1 MTDNNK
7 DSNAATVKDAK
18 ASNDKL
24 SELNNIDNLSH
35 YLKSAAGTREGRAI
49 PPLENWHPE
58 QIDDMDLVI
67 KANGEWWHEGR
78 PITRDLLVD
87 LFSKVLWAQTD
98 EQNQVR
104 YFLKTPAEKW
114 QIKVENA
121 PLLVTQVD
129 VIASP
134 QKDLPPQLQF
144 TTRQGDVVVADAE
157 HPIRLGLPFF
167 SADSQTKDAQSQAN
181 LPYVLVRQNGTSA
194 LYALI
199 HRNVF
204 YHLVELGTLVDTPAG
219 TCLRLKSG
227 SSVFEL
233 TMAADA

>member
-1 MTDNNK
+1 MSQPLITPKTAAPAPTMDFDQLAK
-7 DSNAATVKDAK
+7 TLENATNTATP
-18 ASNDKL
+18 N
-24 SELNNIDNLSH
+24 
-35 YLKSAAGTREGRAI
+35 RQI
-49 PPLENWHPE
+49 PPLETWEPALSGE
-58 QIDDMDLVI
+58 MDLTI